1 MRVVNRYI
9 SKRGKTFYLIRR
21 VPGDVRHLHPAG
33 SIRETLNTSDIATAR
48 KMRDN
53 RIKALEASWDAYRAL
68 PNGKHIGRQLLREA
82 LELNEQA
89 QLSEDREEVL
99 QIIEDKT
106 NDIYNNDIHEE
117 DHGRLPSKKAGE
129 FFDIASG
136 RKTPVRIA
144 VEVFLTGANLKPTT
158 RGLYRGLLK
167 QLGDEFPNLEDIN
180 RQSVRTF
187 LQSYSKPRTI
197 KTVRNLI
204 TASRQLLSFH
214 GHDPIVFDG
223 HRIDAGKPIVDK
235 GIWTDSEALRL
246 ANANSAPQW
255 LRDCITVALYSGLRR
270 QEIGGLVYDADKN
283 QLVVEA
289 NRAKTPSS
297 VRRVPCHSKAREAAK
312 RIVELEPKIRLNKI
326 TTGMHELADRLD
338 IPRTVVIDG
347 VANKRDFHALRHT
360 FASKLTS
367 FGTEQSTI
375 ARILGHAPSN
385 VTGRYAGKVDPE
397 IDRAV
402 IERVTYHD

>member
-1 MRVVNRYI
+1 MRVVNRYL

-21 VPGDVRHLHPAG
+21 VPEDVRHLHPSG

-53 RIKALEASWDAYRAL
+53 RIKGLEATWDAYRAL
-68 PNGKHIGRQLLREA
+68 PEGKHIGRQLLHEA
-82 LELNEQA
+82 LELQA
-89 QLSEDREEVL
+89 MGQQDEDREEIL
-99 QIIEDKT
+99 ELIEDRT

-129 FFDIASG
+129 FFAIASG

-144 VEVFLTGANLKPTT
+144 VEAFLARANLKPST
-158 RGLYRGLLK
+158 RGLYKGLLK
-167 QLGDEFPNLEDIN
+167 QLSDEFTNLEDIN

-187 LQSYSKPRTI
+187 LQSFSKARTI

-223 HRIDAGKPIVDK
+223 HRIDAGKPLVAK
-235 GIWTDSEALRL
+235 GIWTDGEALRL

-255 LRDCITVALYSGLRR
+255 LRDCITVGLYSGLRR
-270 QEIGGLVYDADKN
+270 QEIGGLVYDTDKD

-289 NRAKTPSS
+289 NRAKTASS

-312 RIVELEPKIRLNKI
+312 RIVALEPKIRLNKI
-326 TTGMHELADRLD
+326 TTGMRELADRLD

-360 FASKLTS
+360 FASKLNS
-367 FGTEQSTI
+367 LGTEQSTI
-375 ARILGHAPSN
+375 SRILGHAPSN

-397 IDRAV
+397 IDRAA
-402 IERVTYHD
+402 IERVTYDD